1 MRAAQA
7 VKYQQVIHATE
18 ILVNAVPFLGAN
30 PGQADYKEALKLV
43 EYLLEHNDD
52 SPLIDLLATRIASYE
67 DTAAEFAEFN
77 ARIAAI
83 PRELAMLRT
92 LMDQYGLNQSS
103 FRHEIGS
110 RSLVSMIMN
119 GQRVLTLEHMRA
131 LSVRF
136 NIPVSAFIDSEDTQ

>member
-1 MRAAQA
+1 MRAAHT
-7 VKYQQVIHATE
+7 VKYQHVIHATE

-30 PGQADYKEALKLV
+30 PEQADYKEALKLV

-52 SPLIDLLATRIASYE
+52 SPLIDLLATRIARYE
-67 DTAAEFAEFN
+67 DTAAELTDFN

-83 PRELAMLRT
+83 PQELAMLRT

-103 FRHEIGS
+103 FQQEIGS

-119 GQRVLTLEHMRA
+119 GQRALTLDHMRA
-131 LSVRF
+131 LSARF
-136 NIPVSAFIDSEDTQ
+136 NIPISAFING